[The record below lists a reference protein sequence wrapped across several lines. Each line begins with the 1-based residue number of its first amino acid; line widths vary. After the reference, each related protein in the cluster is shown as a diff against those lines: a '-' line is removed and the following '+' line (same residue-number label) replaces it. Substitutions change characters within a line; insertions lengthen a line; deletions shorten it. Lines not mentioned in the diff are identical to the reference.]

1 MQLLTKKI
9 NTNTMKAEWPRV
21 FFVFCLATVSYFCG
35 QQKLRAENKNGP
47 PDGHG
52 GTIQAVDAEWK
63 NCCLELVQK
72 ATASGDKKLARL
84 IRDWPLPDEVTE
96 VDAQVIASINQ
107 NTNGP
112 DWLEES
118 SRSLWSAFM
127 ILRQQRAHYFFETAK
142 AEIKKQREISDR
154 NRFQSSNEAIRL
166 LVRVVREAPDHTF
179 GRRALG
185 YVRHEDQWVWPNA
198 ARQLRQQKE
207 YSRKNGWTRNGKSTI
222 ASSSPSKLL
231 LPKIVSPQATNTT
244 KLFVSDHW
252 NIQSTAGTVQTG
264 DLAERLELTRFIWRQ
279 VFGGFVMTPAELNSR
294 INGQARPRPTGSFK
308 SILLADREQYINSL
322 RSLEPN
328 VEKSLGMYWTPTQTA
343 WFFDNQ
349 DSDRQTVEH
358 EATHQ
363 LFAEC
368 WPTNPVA
375 GSHHGIWAMEAAAC
389 YMESI
394 VKTEFGFI
402 VGGRDRGRVPAAKE
416 RLLDDSFF
424 LPLRKLSKLSRIAM
438 QNDPDLP
445 KIYSQ
450 LSGLADFFMN
460 GERGRYRDAFVEY
473 LVQLYRG
480 TAEYETLWKLCE
492 KSPEELD
499 DAYKRHLSSQ

>member
-1 MQLLTKKI
+1 
-9 NTNTMKAEWPRV
+9 
-21 FFVFCLATVSYFCG
+21 
-35 QQKLRAENKNGP
+35 
-47 PDGHG
+47 
-52 GTIQAVDAEWK
+52 
-63 NCCLELVQK
+63 
-72 ATASGDKKLARL
+72 
-84 IRDWPLPDEVTE
+84 
-96 VDAQVIASINQ
+96 
-107 NTNGP
+107 
-112 DWLEES
+112 
-118 SRSLWSAFM
+118 
-127 ILRQQRAHYFFETAK
+127 
-142 AEIKKQREISDR
+142 
-154 NRFQSSNEAIRL
+154 
-166 LVRVVREAPDHTF
+166 
-179 GRRALG
+179 
-185 YVRHEDQWVWPNA
+185 
-198 ARQLRQQKE
+198 
-207 YSRKNGWTRNGKSTI
+207 
-222 ASSSPSKLL
+222 
-231 LPKIVSPQATNTT
+231 
-244 KLFVSDHW
+244 
-252 NIQSTAGTVQTG
+252 
-264 DLAERLELTRFIWRQ
+264 
-279 VFGGFVMTPAELNSR
+279 
-294 INGQARPRPTGSFK
+294 
-308 SILLADREQYINSL
+308 
-322 RSLEPN
+322 
-328 VEKSLGMYWTPTQTA
+328 
-343 WFFDNQ
+343 
-349 DSDRQTVEH
+349 VEH